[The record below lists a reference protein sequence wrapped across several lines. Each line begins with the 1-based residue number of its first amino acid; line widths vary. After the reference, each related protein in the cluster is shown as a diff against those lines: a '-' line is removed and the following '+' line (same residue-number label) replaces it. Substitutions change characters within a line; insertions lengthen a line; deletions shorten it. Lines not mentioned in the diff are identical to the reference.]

1 MPRQHERTQYFTEI
15 SLESASGKRS
25 ARISDVSLGGCFVD
39 TLTNVC
45 EGEEVHLIGDVG
57 DSGHL
62 DIRGKVAYVMN
73 GFGFGVAFTTFDNGS
88 EAAIKKMVEKV

>member
-15 SLESASGKRS
+15 SLESASGKRA

-45 EGEEVHLIGDVG
+45 EGEEVHLSGEVDGD
-57 DSGHL
+57 HL

-73 GFGFGVAFTTFDNGS
+73 GFGFGVAFTKFDNGS
-88 EAAIKKMVEKV
+88 EAAIRKMVERV